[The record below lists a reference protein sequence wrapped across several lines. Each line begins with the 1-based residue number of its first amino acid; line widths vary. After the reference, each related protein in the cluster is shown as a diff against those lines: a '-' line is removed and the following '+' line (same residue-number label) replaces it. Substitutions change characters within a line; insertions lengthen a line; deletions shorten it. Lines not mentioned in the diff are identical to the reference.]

1 MGSLGGDISAN
12 FSNPAGLAFYKTGDL
27 VLTPLYQMGKA
38 KASYFNRTEKD
49 ENNKLLWGTSG
60 FVTGSG
66 RQGKKVRNMA
76 FSIAMNRSADFN
88 SDILYRGL
96 TNQSSY
102 SQKYLEEISGDKSG
116 NSVSENYTS
125 GASLAFRTYWI
136 DTVGGGTE
144 GNFNFQSR
152 AQNILGTGLIQQQMV
167 NSKGGINEFALGI
180 AASYNDKVMIGGSI
194 GIPILRYVRSSVF
207 DEVDATANA
216 NNNFESATVEE
227 NLTTKGVGFNLRLG
241 LIYKPQEYWRLGLAL
256 QSPTFYDMKDSYD
269 ISVTAN
275 AEKASDNQ
283 TLVSTSSD
291 FVNAPFQF
299 DYNLITPFKATGSV
313 SYVLREI
320 EDVSKQKGFLTAD
333 VEYINYKGS
342 SFMEQVD
349 ENEISS
355 SETKAYLKSLNRAID
370 KAYKG
375 AFNLRVG
382 GELKFTT
389 LMVRLGAAYFG
400 NPYKNI
406 NGEKGNKLNL
416 SGGLGYRDRGFFVD
430 LTYVHSMQ
438 KDIHFPYRLE
448 SGPYTAAR
456 LKSNVGNALLTVGIK
471 F

>member
-1 MGSLGGDISAN
+1 
-12 FSNPAGLAFYKTGDL
+12 
-27 VLTPLYQMGKA
+27 
-38 KASYFNRTEKD
+38 
-49 ENNKLLWGTSG
+49 
-60 FVTGSG
+60 
-66 RQGKKVRNMA
+66 
-76 FSIAMNRSADFN
+76 
-88 SDILYRGL
+88 
-96 TNQSSY
+96 
-102 SQKYLEEISGDKSG
+102 
-116 NSVSENYTS
+116 
-125 GASLAFRTYWI
+125 
-136 DTVGGGTE
+136 
-144 GNFNFQSR
+144 
-152 AQNILGTGLIQQQMV
+152 
-167 NSKGGINEFALGI
+167 
-180 AASYNDKVMIGGSI
+180 
-194 GIPILRYVRSSVF
+194 
-207 DEVDATANA
+207 
-216 NNNFESATVEE
+216 
-227 NLTTKGVGFNLRLG
+227 
-241 LIYKPQEYWRLGLAL
+241 
-256 QSPTFYDMKDSYD
+256 MKDSYD